1 MSGKV
6 RKRGTRRSVTVK
18 VVTTRLAMLRVTIER
33 KRSGR
38 WRRVKR
44 STVATVSNRAR
55 VAAERIRT
63 GRYRVRV
70 SIYNGAGTGAPV
82 STRFRVS

>member
-1 MSGKV
+1 
-6 RKRGTRRSVTVK
+6 VTVK

-33 KRSGR
+33 KGKGR

-44 STVATVSNRAR
+44 STVGTVANRASVSAR
-55 VAAERIRT
+55 RIPP

-70 SIYNGAGTGAPV
+70 SIYNGAGSGTPL
-82 STRFRVS
+82 SKRFRVP